1 MTDTDGVRVAIAH
14 DYLTQRGGAEKVVL
28 AMARAFPEAP
38 IYTTLF
44 EPSTMSGLYVP
55 VGIVGWDFGFS
66 LNDASGALH

>member
-1 MTDTDGVRVAIAH
+1 MAGLCVFGTICST
-14 DYLTQRGGAEKVVL
+14 LTAMFLLYPVDDKVK
-28 AMARAFPEAP
+28 EA
-38 IYTTLF
+38 LF